1 MLEHLQM
8 PSSCRFKAGH
18 CSSSVVSAMAQ
29 SVIFSCLM
37 AVTPRSATCAL
48 ATSSSPCKE
57 SGRFTMSYPVAGRHL
72 STTLHCSQ
80 NRRGKVSVRACAEPT
95 DVEVVRD
102 AEWEKRML
110 RENKE
115 RDLQRQKDDEEE
127 ILKEAEYR
135 AIGQQLQGYPAE
147 EVRHA
152 KKFVSSLIRA
162 GSVVEE
168 MIVDAADNGELTPL
182 VLLVI
187 KNRLELARHD
197 DERDAVQALDLLYRR
212 IESEILSREAP
223 LALTFLNEL
232 LNLHDGFSRD
242 EWLLRSRQTML
253 KIFPP
258 EDAFTFLGPPGFDL
272 YNHKGPIEMPE
283 EEEELLLRIDFIREV
298 DTLLQELESATEM
311 KPVTGFDPASIALRL
326 RQEEKK
332 RAIEQVKDLRHLAA
346 TLKW

>member
-1 MLEHLQM
+1 
-8 PSSCRFKAGH
+8 
-18 CSSSVVSAMAQ
+18 MAQ
-29 SVIFSCLM
+29 SVIFSCLS

-48 ATSSSPCKE
+48 ATSSSHCKE
-57 SGRFTMSYPVAGRHL
+57 SGRFRISPPLTGKHFSPNLKYSRDVNWGKV
-72 STTLHCSQ
+72 
-80 NRRGKVSVRACAEPT
+80 RRGARADSTEI
-95 DVEVVRD
+95 EVVRD
-102 AEWEKRML
+102 EGWENRML

-115 RDLQRQKDDEEE
+115 RDLQRQKDEDEEL
-127 ILKEAEYR
+127 LKEAEYR

-152 KKFVSSLIRA
+152 KKLVSSLIRA

-168 MIVDAADNGELTPL
+168 MIVDSADNNELTPL

-212 IESEILSREAP
+212 IESEMLSREAP
-223 LALTFLNEL
+223 IALHFLNEL
-232 LNLHDGFSRD
+232 LNLHDGFSRE
-242 EWLLRSRQTML
+242 EWLQRSRQAML
-253 KIFPP
+253 QMFPP

-272 YNHKGPIEMPE
+272 YNHHGPIEMPE
-283 EEEELLLRIDFIREV
+283 EEEEALLRIDFIREV
-298 DTLLQELESATEM
+298 DNLLEELESAPEM
-311 KPVTGFDPASIALRL
+311 KPVTGYDPGSIALRL

-332 RAIEQVKDLRHLAA
+332 RAIQQVRELRNLAA